1 MKTQVNDVTGW
12 GPNKIYVPYLMNDSS
27 PLSVLCTTAHNRS
40 FTQLFI
46 CTLLL
51 LTFKQL
57 RRREHSSYFILLKL
71 LVGKLFRIRNKR
83 DGTKFTTVT
92 FVRTSSHTSEPN
104 SLKFK
109 FNINRESILVSVF
122 SVSAHFFKDFS
133 TKFIVLWLY
142 LKVGG

>member
-1 MKTQVNDVTGW
+1 
-12 GPNKIYVPYLMNDSS
+12 MNDSS

-40 FTQLFI
+40 FTLLFL

-51 LTFKQL
+51 MTFKQL

-83 DGTKFTTVT
+83 DGIKFTTVT
-92 FVRTSSHTSEPN
+92 FGRTNSHTSEPN

-122 SVSAHFFKDFS
+122 SVSPHFFKGFS
-133 TKFIVLWLY
+133 KKIIVMWLY
-142 LKVGG
+142 VKVGG